1 MTSLLFLWMYFNSY
15 KLKLVAIDDY
25 CKLFF
30 IRSMKMSKCSNVAY
44 SSTPNEPSD
53 LPVVM
58 PLDAKI

>member
-30 IRSMKMSKCSNVAY
+30 IRSMKMSKCSNVA
-44 SSTPNEPSD
+44 
-53 LPVVM
+53 
-58 PLDAKI
+58 